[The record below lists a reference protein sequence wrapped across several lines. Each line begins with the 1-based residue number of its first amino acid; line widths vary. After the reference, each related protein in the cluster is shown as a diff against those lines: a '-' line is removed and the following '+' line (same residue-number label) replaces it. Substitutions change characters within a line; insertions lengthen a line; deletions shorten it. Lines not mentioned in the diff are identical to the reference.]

1 MPNLD
6 LWINQQN
13 SNEDT
18 TTTISNCE
26 NCLLSI
32 RDQYQKIR
40 LNSDHPISNERYE
53 KIIEMIDH
61 TLEKYKEAVTN
72 ENNIQQQ
79 HQQQHQQ
86 QQHHHHQQQRQQQNE
101 YEEEEKEL
109 LIIINDIFNE
119 LDKKIKIA
127 INKNDKDLLRDQI
140 ESYRME
146 EITIDY
152 ILYIILEFAGKLI

>member
-6 LWINQQN
+6 LWINQN
-13 SNEDT
+13 SNNEDT
-18 TTTISNCE
+18 TTISNFE

-40 LNSDHPISNERYE
+40 LNSDHPISNERYK

-61 TLEKYKEAVTN
+61 TLKKYKEAVN
-72 ENNIQQQ
+72 NKNNIQ
-79 HQQQHQQ
+79 
-86 QQHHHHQQQRQQQNE
+86 QQQNE

-109 LIIINDIFNE
+109 LIIINNIFNE
-119 LDKKIKIA
+119 LDKKRKIT

-140 ESYRME
+140 ESYRLE
-146 EITIDY
+146 ETTLDY

>member
-6 LWINQQN
+6 LWINQN
-13 SNEDT
+13 SNNEDT
-18 TTTISNCE
+18 TTISNFE

-32 RDQYQKIR
+32 RDQYKKIR

-61 TLEKYKEAVTN
+61 ALKKYKEAVN
-72 ENNIQQQ
+72 NKNNIQQQ
-79 HQQQHQQ
+79 
-86 QQHHHHQQQRQQQNE
+86 QRNE

-109 LIIINDIFNE
+109 LIIINNIFNE
-119 LDKKIKIA
+119 LDKKRKIT

-140 ESYRME
+140 ESYRLE
-146 EITIDY
+146 ETTLDY
-152 ILYIILEFAGKLI
+152 ILYIILDFAGKLI

>member
-6 LWINQQN
+6 LWINQN
-13 SNEDT
+13 SNNEDT
-18 TTTISNCE
+18 TTISNFE

-40 LNSDHPISNERYE
+40 LSLDHPISNERYE

-61 TLEKYKEAVTN
+61 ILKKYKEAVN
-72 ENNIQQQ
+72 NKNNIQ
-79 HQQQHQQ
+79 
-86 QQHHHHQQQRQQQNE
+86 QQQNE

-109 LIIINDIFNE
+109 LIIINNIFNE
-119 LDKKIKIA
+119 LDKKRKIT

-140 ESYRME
+140 ESYRLE
-146 EITIDY
+146 ETTLDY
-152 ILYIILEFAGKLI
+152 ILYIILDFAGKLI

>member
-6 LWINQQN
+6 LWINQN
-13 SNEDT
+13 SNNEDT
-18 TTTISNCE
+18 TTISNFE

-61 TLEKYKEAVTN
+61 TLEKYKETVN
-72 ENNIQQQ
+72 NKNNI
-79 HQQQHQQ
+79 HQ
-86 QQHHHHQQQRQQQNE
+86 QQQNE

-109 LIIINDIFNE
+109 LIIINNIFNE
-119 LDKKIKIA
+119 LDKKRKIA
-127 INKNDKDLLRDQI
+127 VNKNDKDLLRDQI
-140 ESYRME
+140 ESYRLE
-146 EITIDY
+146 ETTLDY
-152 ILYIILEFAGKLI
+152 ILYIILEFADKLI

>member
-6 LWINQQN
+6 LWINQN
-13 SNEDT
+13 SDNEDT
-18 TTTISNCE
+18 TTISNFE
-26 NCLLSI
+26 NYLLSI

-40 LNSDHPISNERYE
+40 LNSDHLISNERYE

-61 TLEKYKEAVTN
+61 TLKKYKEAVN
-72 ENNIQQQ
+72 NKNNIQQ
-79 HQQQHQQ
+79 
-86 QQHHHHQQQRQQQNE
+86 QQQNE

-109 LIIINDIFNE
+109 LIIINNIFNE
-119 LDKKIKIA
+119 LDKKRKIT

-140 ESYRME
+140 ESYRLE
-146 EITIDY
+146 ETTLDY

>member
-13 SNEDT
+13 NNNEDT
-18 TTTISNCE
+18 TTTISNFE

-40 LNSDHPISNERYE
+40 LNSNHLISNERYE
-53 KIIEMIDH
+53 KIIEMIDN
-61 TLEKYKEAVTN
+61 TLKKYKEAVN
-72 ENNIQQQ
+72 NKNNIQ
-79 HQQQHQQ
+79 
-86 QQHHHHQQQRQQQNE
+86 QQQNE

-109 LIIINDIFNE
+109 LIIINNVFYE
-119 LDKKIKIA
+119 LDKKRKIA
-127 INKNDKDLLRDQI
+127 VNKNDKDLRDQI
-140 ESYRME
+140 ESYRLE
-146 EITIDY
+146 ETTLDY

>member
-18 TTTISNCE
+18 TTTISNFE

-61 TLEKYKEAVTN
+61 TLKKYKEAVN
-72 ENNIQQQ
+72 NKNNIQQ
-79 HQQQHQQ
+79 
-86 QQHHHHQQQRQQQNE
+86 QQQNE
-101 YEEEEKEL
+101 YEDEEKEL
-109 LIIINDIFNE
+109 LIIINSIFNE
-119 LDKKIKIA
+119 LDKKRKIA

>member
-6 LWINQQN
+6 LWINQN
-13 SNEDT
+13 SNNEDT
-18 TTTISNCE
+18 TIISNFE

-53 KIIEMIDH
+53 KIIEMIDQ
-61 TLEKYKEAVTN
+61 TLEKYKEAVNN
-72 ENNIQQQ
+72 ENNIPQQQ
-79 HQQQHQQ
+79 
-86 QQHHHHQQQRQQQNE
+86 QQQNE

-109 LIIINDIFNE
+109 LIIINNIFNE
-119 LDKKIKIA
+119 LDRKRKIA

-140 ESYRME
+140 ESYRLE
-146 EITIDY
+146 ETTLDY
-152 ILYIILEFAGKLI
+152 IVYIILEFAGKLI

>member
-13 SNEDT
+13 NNNEDI
-18 TTTISNCE
+18 TTTISNFE

-40 LNSDHPISNERYE
+40 LNSDYPTSNERYE

-61 TLEKYKEAVTN
+61 TLKKYKEAVNN
-72 ENNIQQQ
+72 ENNIP
-79 HQQQHQQ
+79 QQ
-86 QQHHHHQQQRQQQNE
+86 QQQQQQNE

-109 LIIINDIFNE
+109 LIIINNIFNE
-119 LDKKIKIA
+119 IDRKRKIA
-127 INKNDKDLLRDQI
+127 INKNDKDLRDQI
-140 ESYRME
+140 ESYRLE
-146 EITIDY
+146 ETTLDY
-152 ILYIILEFAGKLI
+152 ILYIILDFAGKLI

>member
-6 LWINQQN
+6 LWINQN
-13 SNEDT
+13 NNNEDT
-18 TTTISNCE
+18 ITISNFE

-40 LNSDHPISNERYE
+40 LNSDHTISNERYE

-61 TLEKYKEAVTN
+61 ALKKYKEAVN
-72 ENNIQQQ
+72 NKNNIQQQ
-79 HQQQHQQ
+79 QK
-86 QQHHHHQQQRQQQNE
+86 E

-109 LIIINDIFNE
+109 LLIINNIFNE
-119 LDKKIKIA
+119 LDKKRKIT

-140 ESYRME
+140 ESYRLE
-146 EITIDY
+146 ETTLDY
-152 ILYIILEFAGKLI
+152 ILYIIDEFAGKLI

>member
-6 LWINQQN
+6 LWINQQSSN
-13 SNEDT
+13 NEDT
-18 TTTISNCE
+18 TTTISNFE

-61 TLEKYKEAVTN
+61 TLEKYKEAVN
-72 ENNIQQQ
+72 NKNNIQ
-79 HQQQHQQ
+79 
-86 QQHHHHQQQRQQQNE
+86 QQQNE

-109 LIIINDIFNE
+109 LIIINNIFNE
-119 LDKKIKIA
+119 LDKKRKIA
-127 INKNDKDLLRDQI
+127 INKNDKDLSRDQI
-140 ESYRME
+140 ESYRLE
-146 EITIDY
+146 ETTLDY

>member
-6 LWINQQN
+6 LWINQN
-13 SNEDT
+13 SNNEDT
-18 TTTISNCE
+18 TIISNFE

-61 TLEKYKEAVTN
+61 TLKKYKEAVN
-72 ENNIQQQ
+72 NKNNIQQQ
-79 HQQQHQQ
+79 H
-86 QQHHHHQQQRQQQNE
+86 NE

-109 LIIINDIFNE
+109 LIIINNISYE
-119 LDKKIKIA
+119 LDKKRKIT

-140 ESYRME
+140 ESYRLE
-146 EITIDY
+146 ETTLDY
-152 ILYIILEFAGKLI
+152 ILYIIIEFAGKLI

>member
-6 LWINQQN
+6 LWINQN
-13 SNEDT
+13 SNNEDT
-18 TTTISNCE
+18 TTISNFE

-32 RDQYQKIR
+32 RIQYQKIR

-61 TLEKYKEAVTN
+61 ALKKYKEAVN
-72 ENNIQQQ
+72 NKNNIQQ
-79 HQQQHQQ
+79 
-86 QQHHHHQQQRQQQNE
+86 QQQNE

-109 LIIINDIFNE
+109 LIIINNIFNE
-119 LDKKIKIA
+119 LDKKRKIT

-140 ESYRME
+140 ESYRLE
-146 EITIDY
+146 ETTLDY
-152 ILYIILEFAGKLI
+152 ILYIILDFAGKLI

>member
-13 SNEDT
+13 NNNEDT
-18 TTTISNCE
+18 TTTISNFE

-40 LNSDHPISNERYE
+40 VNSDHPISNERYE

-61 TLEKYKEAVTN
+61 TLEKYKEAINN

-79 HQQQHQQ
+79 QQ
-86 QQHHHHQQQRQQQNE
+86 QQQQQNE

-109 LIIINDIFNE
+109 LIIINNIFNE
-119 LDKKIKIA
+119 LDKKRKIA

-146 EITIDY
+146 EITLDY

>member
-6 LWINQQN
+6 LWINQN
-13 SNEDT
+13 SNNEDT
-18 TTTISNCE
+18 TTISNFE

-40 LNSDHPISNERYE
+40 LNSDHTISNERYE

-61 TLEKYKEAVTN
+61 ALKKYKEAVN
-72 ENNIQQQ
+72 NKNNIQ
-79 HQQQHQQ
+79 
-86 QQHHHHQQQRQQQNE
+86 QQQNE

-109 LIIINDIFNE
+109 LIIINNIFNE
-119 LDKKIKIA
+119 LDKKRKIT

-140 ESYRME
+140 ESYRLE
-146 EITIDY
+146 ETTLDY
-152 ILYIILEFAGKLI
+152 ILYIILDFAGKLI

>member
-13 SNEDT
+13 SNNEDNT
-18 TTTISNCE
+18 TTTISNFE
-26 NCLLSI
+26 SCLQSI

-61 TLEKYKEAVTN
+61 TLEKYKEALN
-72 ENNIQQQ
+72 NKNNIQ
-79 HQQQHQQ
+79 
-86 QQHHHHQQQRQQQNE
+86 QQQNE

-109 LIIINDIFNE
+109 RIIINNIFYE
-119 LDKKIKIA
+119 LDKKRKIA
-127 INKNDKDLLRDQI
+127 INKNDKDLRDQI
-140 ESYRME
+140 ESYRLE
-146 EITIDY
+146 ETTLDY